1 MITSNGNVIF
11 SAGSLEKYT
20 TPSITTVPAL
30 YIRTGDI
37 ACTLHIAD
45 TGSPTVTVAQ
55 KDWRTT
61 KTLTDAKTGAGT
73 GDTAKHLNAIEQVL
87 KDELLVL
94 NPSVTF
100 TIV

>member
-1 MITSNGNVIF
+1 MITSNGDVIF
-11 SAGSLEKYT
+11 TSGSLEKYT

-37 ACTLHIAD
+37 ACVLHIAD
-45 TGSPTVTVAQ
+45 TGSPTITVTQ

-61 KTLTDAKTGAGT
+61 KTLVDAKTGTGT
-73 GDTAKHLNAIEQVL
+73 GDTAKYLQAIEQVL

-94 NPSVTF
+94 NPTVTF